1 MYNLIISA
9 NDDAWKSG
17 SYEIDSSRYLEY
29 TVSTIS
35 EKLKSFSSNID
46 FLMSLPCLFA
56 YEGTEKP
63 YRVGWLTNVKERDKM
78 IYIEYKLDD
87 SVEPIPFEKIM
98 KIAQPLDIRKWE
110 INRTHWAVKDGDL
123 FEILSR
129 IDVKFEN
136 PVITKLRTIKKEIV
150 KNETVSTV
158 TGFIQKIFSFKSD
171 EDCEVF
177 YRGHSNKKSYKLEP
191 SLFRKDNSGN
201 FLYLQN
207 EDILY
212 RELLVSNSSDFQGD
226 TYTLDKLVRMQHYSL
241 PTRMLDITSNPLIS
255 LYFAAISDDQEDGE
269 VIIFN
274 INKNFIKYF
283 DSDTASCIANLSR
296 LPYLEK
302 DEIDYSEE
310 NFNEQDS
317 IKKLLHLIRE
327 EKPYFSSSINP
338 DDLKKIICV
347 KSKMTNTRIVSQ
359 SGSFLLFGHDS
370 LMNEDGMDGIR
381 IDRIVVKNK
390 IKILEEL
397 DRLNI
402 NERTVFPYIEN
413 SAKYVRKKYKVKY

>member
-46 FLMSLPCLFA
+46 FLLSLPCLFA

-78 IYIEYKLDD
+78 IYIEYKLDE

-98 KIAQPLDIRKWE
+98 KIAQPLDIREWE

-158 TGFIQKIFSFKSD
+158 TGFIQKIFSIKSD
-171 EDCEVF
+171 EDCEAF

-255 LYFAAISDDQEDGE
+255 LYFAAISDEQEDGE

-274 INKNFIKYF
+274 INRNFIKYF

-327 EKPYFSSSINP
+327 EKPYFSSSIKP